1 MIGEVAEKKGGGIRN
16 TMAFL
21 NRLIVS
27 IIQLLPK
34 RVVKRFAM
42 RYIAGERLEDAVRVL
57 KGLNSQKMM
66 GTLDVLGENVTTKE
80 ESFLAV
86 GECEKVLH
94 TIEKNHLDAN
104 LSIKLTQFGL
114 KIDEAFCYENVK
126 RLLEIARGYK
136 NFVRIDMEDSST
148 TSATLELYKK
158 LRGDEFDNTGVVIQ
172 AYLRRSEED
181 VRRLVDLKANV
192 RLCKG
197 IYVEPEDIAF
207 KDREEIRRNY
217 LKLLETLLDASCY
230 ADIATHDDVLVRGA
244 YQLVRERNLRKS
256 DYGFQ
261 MLYGVRPKLRDGIV
275 ANGHRL
281 RVYVPFGEQWYPYSI
296 RRFKENPQIAR
307 YVLAAL
313 FSRR

>member
-1 MIGEVAEKKGGGIRN
+1 
-16 TMAFL
+16 MAFL

-42 RYIAGERLEDAVRVL
+42 HYIAGERLEDAVRVL
-57 KGLNSQKMM
+57 KGLNSRKMM
-66 GTLDVLGENVTTKE
+66 GTLDVLGENVTTKK
-80 ESFLAV
+80 ESLLAV
-86 GECEKVLH
+86 RECEKILH
-94 TIEKNHLDAN
+94 AIDENHLDAN

-114 KIDEAFCYENVK
+114 KIDEAFCYGNVK

-136 NFVRIDMEDSST
+136 DFVRIDMEDSST
-148 TSATLELYKK
+148 TSATLELYEK
-158 LRGDEFDNTGVVIQ
+158 LRGDGFDNTGVVIQ

-217 LKLLETLLDASCY
+217 LKLLEMLLDTSCY
-230 ADIATHDDVLVRGA
+230 AGIATHDDVLVRGA

-256 DYGFQ
+256 DYEFQ

-275 ANGHRL
+275 ADGHRL